1 MKIKSTTNKIVM
13 ALLESQGSKTEIQI
27 RQELGICSKSS
38 YDSLRRLIKIG
49 YVKNV
54 DNKFELV

>member
-1 MKIKSTTNKIVM
+1 MKIKSTTNKIIM

-27 RQELGICSKSS
+27 RQELGICSKSL

>member
-1 MKIKSTTNKIVM
+1 MKIKSTTNKIIM

>member
-1 MKIKSTTNKIVM
+1 M